1 MGFNYSPKIVTDGL
15 VLCLDAANSR
25 SYPGSGTTWN
35 DLSRNGNN
43 GTLTNGPTF
52 NSTNG
57 GSIVFD
63 GSNDYV
69 NLESIRTQML
79 TYTSSV
85 TFDIVFNMTQWVNNF
100 YNGILTLSR
109 NPDPGAGT
117 QAYLLSY
124 IDGGGSGKFVVQ
136 FGNSNGLVGST
147 LLSPSQIQTNTIY
160 NFTTTYSNGTGSLY
174 QNGILVNT
182 VVNSTSTLYN
192 INQNNF
198 FIGGDSRYNPG
209 TAGRYFNGLVYNAKI
224 YNRALSAT
232 EIQQNY
238 NAHKTRFGLT

>member
-1 MGFNYSPKIVTDGL
+1 MYTGPNIITNGL
-15 VLCLDAANSR
+15 VLSLDAANTK
-25 SYPGSGTTWN
+25 SYPGSGTTWR
-35 DLSRNGNN
+35 DLSGNN
-43 GTLTNGPTF
+43 NSGSLVNGPTF
-52 NSTNG
+52 SSANG

-85 TFDIVFNMTQWVNNF
+85 TFDIVFNMTQWVNSF
-100 YNGILTLSR
+100 YNGILTLGR
-109 NPDPGAGT
+109 NPDPGGSAQT
-117 QAYLLSY
+117 YLLIY
-124 IDGGGSGKFVVQ
+124 VDGGGSGKLTAQ
-136 FGNSNGLVGST
+136 FGNSDGTPGSA
-147 LLSPSQIQTNTIY
+147 LFSPSQIQTNTVY
-160 NFTTTYSNGTGSLY
+160 NFTTTYNNGTGSLY
-174 QNGILVNT
+174 QNGVLVNT

-209 TAGRYFNGLVYNAKI
+209 DAGRYFNGLVYNAKI

-232 EIQQNY
+232 EVQQNY
-238 NAHKTRFGLT
+238 NALKSRYNL